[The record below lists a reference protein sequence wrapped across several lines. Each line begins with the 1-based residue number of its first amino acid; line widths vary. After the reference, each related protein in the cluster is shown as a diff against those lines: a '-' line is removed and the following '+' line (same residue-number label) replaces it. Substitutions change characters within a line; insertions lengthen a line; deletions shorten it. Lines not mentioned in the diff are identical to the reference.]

1 MPQTEVKFFRDE
13 SDRAPALDWLADL
26 PKKQSKG
33 FAKCM
38 ALLEKLAQ
46 SGHELQFPA
55 ASILRNGI
63 YELRAHDG
71 TVQYRLLYFFDQRQ
85 RNVAIVARGFAKEN
99 KKQQDTEI
107 ARAYSCKV
115 AFDGDPD
122 KHIYSERVTL

>member
-26 PKKQSKG
+26 QKKQSKG
-33 FAKCM
+33 FTKCA
-38 ALLEKLAQ
+38 ALLLKLGQ
-46 SGHELQFPA
+46 SGHELAFPT
-55 ASILRNGI
+55 ASILRDGV

-85 RNVAIVARGFAKEN
+85 RNVAIVVHGFVKVS

-107 ARAYSCKV
+107 DRACRCKV

-122 KHIYSERVTL
+122 KHIYSKE